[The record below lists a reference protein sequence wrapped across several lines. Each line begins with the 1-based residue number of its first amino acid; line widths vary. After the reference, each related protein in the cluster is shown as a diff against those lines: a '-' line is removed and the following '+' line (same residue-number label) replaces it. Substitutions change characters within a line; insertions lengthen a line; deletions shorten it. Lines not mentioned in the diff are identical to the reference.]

1 MVGWHHWVIG
11 HEFEQALGFGDGQ
24 EILACYSPPGH
35 KELDKTEQLRTH
47 IKDVNIQ
54 SVMISCDQ
62 TPLALKP
69 DSLWAPPP
77 IARTPTGKPDMD
89 SGLSFLWQGLCDTIA
104 F

>member
-1 MVGWHHWVIG
+1 MDI
-11 HEFEQALGFGDGQ
+11 
-24 EILACYSPPGH
+24 
-35 KELDKTEQLRTH
+35 
-47 IKDVNIQ
+47 NIQ

-104 F
+104 L